1 MKHPKWK
8 VWVLRIAVVMGI
20 VAAWWYATGPGGTS
34 RLILPPLDEVVASI
48 ADELGDRA
56 LYTNTLFTLSEIVAA
71 FFLAA
76 TLGVLAGLICAR
88 GEVRARIWEPL
99 LIWGYL
105 APSVLF
111 FPLFIL
117 WFGADATS
125 KILFGAASA
134 FFPIAYNTLRG
145 LRTVD
150 PMYLRLGK
158 AFNASHLQ
166 SDFIIKLPA
175 ALPLIT
181 VGLRIGAATALI
193 TVVLGEML
201 AATQGIAFELA
212 RSSQMYNSART
223 YALML
228 VVLVLVVVLQKI
240 VQTMLKPRWE
250 SSR

>member
-1 MKHPKWK
+1 LKHPKWQ
-8 VWVLRIAVVMGI
+8 VWLLRVAGVVSLI
-20 VAAWWYATGPGGTS
+20 AAWWYATGPGGTS
-34 RLILPPLDEVVASI
+34 RLILPPLDEVIASLI
-48 ADELGDRA
+48 DELGSGA
-56 LYTNTLFTLSEIVAA
+56 LYINTLFTLGEIVAA

-88 GEVRARIWEPL
+88 GELRARIWEPL

-117 WFGADATS
+117 WFGAAAPS

-150 PMYLRLGK
+150 PTYLKLGK
-158 AFNASHLQ
+158 AFNASHMQ

-181 VGLRIGAATALI
+181 VGLRIGAATTLI

-228 VVLVLVVVLQKI
+228 VILVLVVILQKI
-240 VQTMLKPRWE
+240 VQALLKPRWE